1 MFYPIDSSQTFGQ
14 TGVLQYVLFQEN
26 RYIYS
31 QMVFTSGLT
40 TKFRYCKYKTQFWK
54 HFGIWIYGHF
64 SAGFCQKSLMKL

>member
-31 QMVFTSGLT
+31 QMVFTSGLRV
-40 TKFRYCKYKTQFWK
+40 KFRYFQYKTQFLETFWNMD
-54 HFGIWIYGHF
+54 
-64 SAGFCQKSLMKL
+64 L